1 MPFVLIFLGILLL
14 VVSIRGTQGDFFSL
28 LQSEFAGSNSFV
40 VWASAFIILGLLG
53 YIRPIR
59 PITHAFLVLLLLVL
73 ILTNGKGFVSQ
84 FNAAIR
90 SPVAPSV
97 NATSSSQTVAGGAAP
112 VGSPLASSASQIQQ
126 GVPQVVDPN
135 ASGYEIQ
142 PIPGL

>member
-14 VVSIRGTQGDFFSL
+14 VVSVRGTQGDFFSL

-90 SPVAPSV
+90 SPVAPAA
-97 NATSSSQTVAGGAAP
+97 NATVSQTITGGAAP
-112 VGSPLASSASQIQQ
+112 VGSPLSSSAAQIQQ